1 MESRFNRHADRLAER
16 HGGKVWR
23 LGVDA
28 GFSCPHREGGRGR
41 GGCAFCSPEAGLAT
55 YQHEGE
61 RLVEDLDEQICR
73 AIAFTRRRYGAKL
86 FFLYFQAYSCT
97 NLPPDEL
104 RPIYERAIAIVEREA
119 PGALRGMIVST
130 RPDCFDAEK
139 AALLG
144 SYADSGLEVWLELGL
159 QSSSE
164 ATLARINRGH
174 GAGAYAEAAAQAGA
188 AGLRRAAHVIL
199 GLPGEG
205 RRGMLETVRFA
216 AACGLEG
223 IKFHDLRLARGSAL
237 ERAYP
242 AGEFAPLHPSR
253 LPGLLA
259 DCLELLPPRVE
270 VMRLAADFLPGAALD
285 VFPPP
290 EKNRLYRAVEAELA
304 RRGARQGS
312 RRESGGSGTDAG
324 FGGEAEGRLP

>member
-16 HGGKVWR
+16 HGDKVWR

-28 GFSCPHREGGRGR
+28 GFSCPHRSGGRGK

-61 RLVEDLDEQICR
+61 RLVEDLDEQIGR
-73 AIAFTRRRYGAKL
+73 AVAFTRRRYGAKL

-97 NLPPDEL
+97 NLPPAEL
-104 RPIYERAIAIVEREA
+104 RGVYDRAIAIVGREA
-119 PGALRGMIVST
+119 PGELRGMVVST

-139 AALLG
+139 AALLA
-144 SYADSGLEVWLELGL
+144 SYAASGLEIWLELGL
-159 QSSSE
+159 QSSCD

-174 GAGAYAEAAAQAGA
+174 GSAAYAEAAETAGK

-205 RRGMLETVRFA
+205 RREMLETVRFA
-216 AACGLEG
+216 ASCGLEG

-242 AGEFAPLHPSR
+242 AGEFSPLHPSR

-304 RRGARQGS
+304 RRGARQG
-312 RRESGGSGTDAG
+312 RG
-324 FGGEAEGRLP
+324 FGGALSGSAGCAERGLS